1 MILNK
6 YSQAVTQDPTQP
18 AAKAMLHAIG
28 LSSEDLTKPFV
39 GVASTGYEGNP
50 CNIVAPIPGPSWQPQ
65 RASVTQRRLQ
75 TGDYTSS
82 TCY

>member
-50 CNIVAPIPGPSWQPQ
+50 
-65 RASVTQRRLQ
+65 VT
-75 TGDYTSS
+75 
-82 TCY
+82 CI